1 MGLDIDWFCF
11 SRQLATI
18 QTRRRIIDAESRVV
32 AAETQAR
39 EAESQAREAQ
49 SQANELF
56 AREAASI
63 QLQDALDRASSSETR
78 ATHAEAT
85 LASEQARYHV
95 LEQQLDACETRA
107 THAEATLA
115 REQARYHVLEQ
126 QLDACETRARDAD
139 RRATSLESQLALQT
153 HGISLSLCLD
163 SLTHSSI
170 SLQTRH
176 QLATRLID

>member
-1 MGLDIDWFCF
+1 M
-11 SRQLATI
+11 I
-18 QTRRRIIDAESRVV
+18 QTKRRVIDAE
-32 AAETQAR
+32 AR
-39 EAESQAREAQ
+39 
-49 SQANELF
+49 ANEVF

-85 LASEQARYHV
+85 LASEQARYHA
-95 LEQQLDACETRA
+95 LKQQLNACETRA

-115 REQARYHVLEQ
+115 SEQVRYHALEQ

-153 HGISLSLCLD
+153 HGISLSL
-163 SLTHSSI
+163 SLS
-170 SLQTRH
+170 
-176 QLATRLID
+176 